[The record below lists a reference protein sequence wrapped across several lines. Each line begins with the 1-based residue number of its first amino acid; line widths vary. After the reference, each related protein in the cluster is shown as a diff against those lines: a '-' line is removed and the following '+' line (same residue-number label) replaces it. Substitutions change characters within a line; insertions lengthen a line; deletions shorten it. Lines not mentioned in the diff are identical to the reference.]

1 MRVKHSFPPD
11 ISSSLLAKPFLD
23 LVLVLVLLVREEV
36 FFFFFFFFFFL
47 LWKDLHVA
55 KCFMALS
62 VMCFKAFSESEI
74 YLKERLFP
82 TSWNSI

>member
-11 ISSSLLAKPFLD
+11 ISSSLLAKTFLD
-23 LVLVLVLLVREEV
+23 LVLVLLVHEEV
-36 FFFFFFFFFFL
+36 FFFFL

-55 KCFMALS
+55 KCFMVLS

>member
-23 LVLVLVLLVREEV
+23 LVLVLVLLVHEEV
-36 FFFFFFFFFFL
+36 FSFLFFL

-55 KCFMALS
+55 KCFMVLS